1 MICPNCKKEYNNSLF
16 SCPYCGAVNRNTYKD
31 IEMKELKEKVIDSFF
46 QDLKTSPKSLIK
58 ELPLLVLAIIIFA
71 IAYFL
76 NIYYFTKLETESF
89 LFQIMTNYS
98 LWILIFTPLVI
109 YPYYRKI
116 SLTSLILNIY
126 FAIFIFISLGF
137 PFFLELM
144 SSNNTGFYLLLL
156 LVPLLLAFCLFI
168 IKKTGT
174 YIKAKLLNHHV
185 ITYLLFMLATLYL
198 LITLIIIIIR
208 QLFWQIYLKW

>member
-16 SCPYCGAVNRNTYKD
+16 SCPYCGAVNRNAYKD

-46 QDLKTSPKSLIK
+46 QDLKISPKSLIK

-98 LWILIFTPLVI
+98 LWILIFTPLAI

-116 SLTSLILNIY
+116 SLTSVILNIY
-126 FAIFIFISLGF
+126 FAIFIFISLAF

-156 LVPLLLAFCLFI
+156 LVPLLFAFCLFI

>member
-16 SCPYCGAVNRNTYKD
+16 SCPYCGAVNRNVYKD

>member
-76 NIYYFTKLETESF
+76 NIYYFTKLETCYQCGYE
-89 LFQIMTNYS
+89 T
-98 LWILIFTPLVI
+98 
-109 YPYYRKI
+109 
-116 SLTSLILNIY
+116 
-126 FAIFIFISLGF
+126 A
-137 PFFLELM
+137 
-144 SSNNTGFYLLLL
+144 
-156 LVPLLLAFCLFI
+156 
-168 IKKTGT
+168 
-174 YIKAKLLNHHV
+174 IKAIKGKIGEILKL
-185 ITYLLFMLATLYL
+185 I
-198 LITLIIIIIR
+198 
-208 QLFWQIYLKW
+208 